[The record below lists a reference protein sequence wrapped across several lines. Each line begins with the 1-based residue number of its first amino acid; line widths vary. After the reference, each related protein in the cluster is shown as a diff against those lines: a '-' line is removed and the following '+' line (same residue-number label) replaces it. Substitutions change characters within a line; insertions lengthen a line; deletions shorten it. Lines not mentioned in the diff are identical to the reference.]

1 MMKAEAKASDER
13 GTCSV
18 TAIGARY
25 DYTKGKLAELIEVII
40 EEKTAL
46 FVCAIGVPPKH
57 AVDRLHQAGIPV
69 RPFSYC
75 NICERLMMMFC
86 PDHEHGRAPEAR
98 PEGTGSGRG
107 HHPAQ
112 AGEGGGHTGDIS
124 ASIPIPACVDAV
136 KGHMSPL
143 NGKPV
148 YVVGAGAVCDGRG
161 LAANLMWGAEAVSVE
176 ASAPPKHK
184 KFIVSAGFEDA
195 FTTLIFT
202 GRALRVRRTDYID
215 NWNNNRQAEIKEL
228 TSKGIL
234 PHEAELE
241 KHPSLETRSWLMGRV
256 SSVIVD
262 NMVTDAAAML
272 QRGSLYLK
280 AKLQRASSAR
290 RSFKRAQS
298 ETLCFQ
304 RAMGG
309 GKTWLA
315 PPIGRPGEHLMC

>member
-1 MMKAEAKASDER
+1 MLKPRAFLCQPPRPADL
-13 GTCSV
+13 GCSLAAV
-18 TAIGARY
+18 AVFGNAATGGLLRCAPTRITAVAWQLYPYLEMPEDCCAARRAY

-57 AVDRLHQAGIPV
+57 AVDRLHQAGIPIM
-69 RPFSYC
+69 
-75 NICERLMMMFC
+75 NM
-86 PDHEHGRAPEAR
+86 
-98 PEGTGSGRG
+98 
-107 HHPAQ
+107 

-124 ASIPIPACVDAV
+124 ASILIPACVDAV

-161 LAANLMWGAEAVSVE
+161 LAANLIFGNGRDAHFVRAVE

-256 SSVIVD
+256 SSVP
-262 NMVTDAAAML
+262 
-272 QRGSLYLK
+272 SLLFP
-280 AKLQRASSAR
+280 L
-290 RSFKRAQS
+290 FVH
-298 ETLCFQ
+298 
-304 RAMGG
+304 
-309 GKTWLA
+309 LA
-315 PPIGRPGEHLMC
+315 N